1 MRQAR
6 RPAIANVGGV
16 RIGVL
21 AFNSI
26 GETPAAGSDSPGVVQ
41 LRMPPRTGP
50 LNRHDLNALTSS
62 VRQLRA
68 RTDIVLVMPHWG
80 DQYTRTPLAV
90 QRKVA
95 TQLVRA
101 GATAV
106 IGSHPHWVQGLEM
119 VGDSPVAYS
128 LGNFIF
134 DMDFSKPTMQGI
146 AMDLTFWGDQLMAA
160 TPKPV
165 VITPDFAAHFVGARR
180 GGGIL
185 ADVWAN
191 SFGSFAS

>member
-1 MRQAR
+1 
-6 RPAIANVGGV
+6 
-16 RIGVL
+16 
-21 AFNSI
+21 
-26 GETPAAGSDSPGVVQ
+26 
-41 LRMPPRTGP
+41 
-50 LNRHDLNALTSS
+50 
-62 VRQLRA
+62 
-68 RTDIVLVMPHWG
+68 
-80 DQYTRTPLAV
+80 
-90 QRKVA
+90 
-95 TQLVRA
+95 
-101 GATAV
+101 
-106 IGSHPHWVQGLEM
+106 M